1 MSIRLFGEDAGRPV
15 HEITIRSKAGAEAKI
30 LSWGAVV
37 RDLIV
42 PSKTGPQRVVLGL
55 NSLEDYIAHSPHY
68 GALAGRFAN
77 RIRNGRFTLDG
88 ETYQLDQ
95 NAAFSLSGFMGLSV
109 FLEWPLK
116 ASSASH
122 AAEQT
127 SIL

>member
-1 MSIRLFGEDAGRPV
+1 V
-15 HEITIRSKAGAEAKI
+15 IT
-30 LSWGAVV
+30 
-37 RDLIV
+37 
-42 PSKTGPQRVVLGL
+42 T
-55 NSLEDYIAHSPHY
+55 
-68 GALAGRFAN
+68 LAT
-77 RIRNGRFTLDG
+77 I
-88 ETYQLDQ
+88 DQ